1 MARRFLQKGH
11 RLESTVTFRS
21 KFELSEAIPH
31 IKDAPKDEYII
42 ENLCL
47 RPERNQRSFPDLIE
61 LTPEEGIKGD
71 RWLKSPWLT
80 LKNGKPDPGIQV
92 SILSKRVWDAVKF
105 GPEAIHPGD
114 TFMSDFDTSE
124 ENCPTGTILEAG
136 TAKLKVSGIFNEGC
150 VKWKVRYGADAK
162 NCITLEENKP
172 LRLRGLLCAVISAG
186 QIRNGD
192 LLKKIS

>member
-1 MARRFLQKGH
+1 MTKVFEKLLMDFEAKARSLYSEDYVPLH
-11 RLESTVTFRS
+11 RP
-21 KFELSEAIPH
+21 I
-31 IKDAPKDEYII
+31 
-42 ENLCL
+42 
-47 RPERNQRSFPDLIE
+47 
-61 LTPEEGIKGD
+61 
-71 RWLKSPWLT
+71 
-80 LKNGKPDPGIQV
+80 
-92 SILSKRVWDAVKF
+92 
-105 GPEAIHPGD
+105 
-114 TFMSDFDTSE
+114 FDTSE

-162 NCITLEENKP
+162 NWITLEENKP